1 MKSSLMKKLLIV
13 FGILVILGAAAAFY
27 VYRFVYNKPH
37 TDYAKA
43 EPAMVLRAKRLFTD
57 YYANKENAD
66 KMYLDKVVEIE
77 GTLSNVEVADT
88 MVIIVFAYRAGNF
101 GDEGIRVT
109 VLPEFREEAKK
120 LSFLKPIKLKGHCT
134 GYNGTDVIIENG
146 SIVPNFRVIN
156 APAQQ

>member
-1 MKSSLMKKLLIV
+1 MKSPLLKKLLIA

-27 VYRFVYNKPH
+27 VYKFVYNKPH

-43 EPAMVLRAKRLFTD
+43 EPAMDLRAKRLFTD
-57 YYANKENAD
+57 YYSNRENAD

-77 GTLSNVEVADT
+77 GTLTTVEVVDS
-88 MVIIVFAYRAGNF
+88 MVIVVFAYRAGDF

-109 VLPEFREEAKK
+109 MLPEFREEAKK
-120 LSFLKPIKLKGHCT
+120 LSFLKPIKLKGQCT

-146 SIVPNFRVIN
+146 SIIENVRVIN
-156 APAQQ
+156 APPH